1 MLKLLLLCHRRYGC
15 HRCDTNCRHRYHRH
29 KPPTA
34 AARNASDHE
43 VGCFVNNTRLL
54 VLSSLWLLLL
64 IALVAPLER
73 CKGAGCPCC
82 HQRCCG
88 RCHHCHPHFCY
99 LVKITHPPLPGMH
112 PTKVG
117 CCLKKRG
124 LPSHHHH
131 CYVSLHHRYHRCC
144 CRCHR
149 CHPHFCHHRRNQ
161 PPSLFQ
167 ECIRPRLVVA

>member
-1 MLKLLLLCHRRYGC
+1 MVAIVVIQIVVIVIIFIS
-15 HRCDTNCRHRYHRH
+15 
-29 KPPTA
+29 PPPPA
-34 AARNASDHE
+34 ASRNASDHE
-43 VGCFVNNTRLL
+43 VGCCVNNTRLL
-54 VLSSLWLLLL
+54 LSSSLWSLSLT
-64 IALVAPLER
+64 ALVAPLER
-73 CKGAGCPCC
+73 CKGTGCPRC

-88 RCHHCHPHFCY
+88 RRHHRHPHFRY
-99 LVKITHPPLPGMH
+99 LVEITHPPLPGMH

-124 LPSHHHH
+124 RPSHHHH
-131 CYVSLHHRYHRCC
+131 CYVSHHHRYHWCC
-144 CRCHR
+144 CCCHR